1 MQLNCDTRSLRGSL
15 SYNQD
20 LRRMNSWRTGGM
32 SECFYIPA
40 DITDLSFFLEH
51 CAGDHP
57 ITCLGMGS
65 NVLVRDGGVPGIM
78 LSLKGALDDIRRIG
92 ATEVCAEAG
101 TACAK
106 LARYCVTQGLAGLEF
121 LAGVPGTVGG
131 ALAMN
136 AGAFGHEIWQYVSK
150 VDLVRRDGE
159 VVTNSA
165 AEFTSDYRE
174 VRMPLVKDEKPQQQ
188 WFVAGYFNLTAGD
201 PEQLQRQIKQLLKK
215 RNDTQPIGKANCGS
229 VFRNPP
235 NDHAARLIESCGLKG
250 YAIGGACVSDK
261 HANFINNQGNASASD
276 IEALIRYV
284 QDTVKQQTG
293 IQLIPEVKIIG
304 GTIC

>member
-1 MQLNCDTRSLRGSL
+1 MTEKLLLTALQSLLQIIGS
-15 SYNQD
+15 
-20 LRRMNSWRTGGM
+20 
-32 SECFYIPA
+32 E
-40 DITDLSFFLEH
+40 
-51 CAGDHP
+51 
-57 ITCLGMGS
+57 
-65 NVLVRDGGVPGIM
+65 
-78 LSLKGALDDIRRIG
+78 
-92 ATEVCAEAG
+92 
-101 TACAK
+101 
-106 LARYCVTQGLAGLEF
+106 
-121 LAGVPGTVGG
+121 
-131 ALAMN
+131 N
-136 AGAFGHEIWQYVSK
+136 AV
-150 VDLVRRDGE
+150 
-159 VVTNSA
+159 
-165 AEFTSDYRE
+165 
-174 VRMPLVKDEKPQQQ
+174 VKDEKQQQQ